1 MVPERWKK
9 GPRPDPDV
17 VELLERLAV
26 AARKGHIRALVVV
39 TLDPLLKV
47 TPECAGDM
55 DNVRSHLLVGGM
67 FRAATQLTN
76 GPDPRIAEAE

>member
-9 GPRPDPDV
+9 GPRPDPEV

-47 TPECAGDM
+47 SPQCAGDL
-55 DNVRSHLLVGGM
+55 DNVRSHLLIGGM

-76 GPDPRIAEAE
+76 GNDTKPPEE